1 MSSHVR
7 TRFWVET
14 GLAALTAVLAVVT
27 QLWPNWIELVFR
39 VDPDHGNGSLE
50 RVLVGV
56 CLLVFLASI
65 VVAGA
70 EYRSHQAQL
79 A

>member
-1 MSSHVR
+1 MSRRFR
-7 TRFWVET
+7 TRFWVEA
-14 GLAALTAVLAVVT
+14 GLATLTAVSALVT

-39 VDPDHGNGSLE
+39 ADPDHGNGSLE

-56 CLLVFLASI
+56 CLVAFLANI
-65 VVAGA
+65 TLAGA
-70 EYRSHQAQL
+70 EHRRHQAQS

>member
-1 MSSHVR
+1 MSRHFR
-7 TRFWVET
+7 TRFWVEAC
-14 GLAALTAVLAVVT
+14 LATLTAVSALVT

-56 CLLVFLASI
+56 CLVAFLVTVTF
-65 VVAGA
+65 AGA
-70 EYRSHQAQL
+70 EYRRHLAQS